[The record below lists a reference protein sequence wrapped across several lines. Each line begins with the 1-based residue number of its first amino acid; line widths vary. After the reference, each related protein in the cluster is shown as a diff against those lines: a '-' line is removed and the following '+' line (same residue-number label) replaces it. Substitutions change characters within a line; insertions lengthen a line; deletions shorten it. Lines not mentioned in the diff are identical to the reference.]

1 MGLASWLGLKAATDV
16 TTFPRV
22 IEVPAPNGGTTTV
35 DLMAIMGQS
44 PAELWR
50 TQPHLRTVVD
60 FLARNVAQLGLHIFE
75 RVSDVDRK
83 RVTDGAMAGI
93 ISRPN
98 LQMTWFELV
107 RALVADLALYDRAY
121 WVPQMDNAGR
131 WGVAWL
137 PASWVTGA
145 RGGSLFAPG
154 QVQISPPAGQS
165 YWMNFDDLLYFHG
178 WDPTSPAGATPP
190 VHTLKLILSEQM
202 NAYAFRVQRWKS
214 GARVGSVLT
223 RPADAPAWSPEAEKQ
238 FREDFKTQ
246 FTGNRGPQA
255 GGTPIL
261 QDGMTLTQV
270 GFTAVEDQ
278 FVDAT
283 KLSLTTV
290 ASVFHVNP
298 TMIGVLDNA
307 NYSNVR
313 EFRRMLYGDTL
324 GPILAMIEDRID
336 TFLLPRLGDK
346 PNLYVHFN
354 VAAKIQGSFEEQA
367 AVLSSSV
374 GAPWMTRNEAR
385 ARENLP
391 AITGGDA
398 LVTPLNVLL
407 GGQAS
412 PRDSAPKARAVQAK
426 SVQAVARI
434 KSDPTDDHQAVAA
447 AVLRKFFR
455 RQRTSVLSA
464 LGSKDGTPWWD
475 DDRWNSEL
483 ASDLYALAMKVAQ
496 EVSADILAALGLEPD
511 AYDPAKTEAFL
522 QAVAASRAAAINQA
536 TRSQLMDAVEQDE
549 APADV
554 FEQAEGSRALAAGI
568 TLATTYAAFATKE
581 TAYQVAPDRAT
592 KTWSVR
598 SSKPRK
604 AHKSMDGETVG
615 IEEKFSN
622 GADWP
627 GDPVLGADGVAG
639 CTCVIQVDIS

>member
-22 IEVPAPNGGTTTV
+22 IEVPMPNGGTTTV

-60 FLARNVAQLGLHIFE
+60 FLARNVAQLGLHLFQ

-83 RVTDGAMAGI
+83 RVTAGPMASI

-107 RALVADLALYDRAY
+107 RALVSDLALYDRAY
-121 WVPQMDNAGR
+121 WVPQMDGAGR

-137 PASWVTGA
+137 PASWVGGA

-154 QVQISPPAGQS
+154 QLQVCPPAGQA
-165 YWMNFDDLLYFHG
+165 YWLNFDDVLYFHG
-178 WDPTSPAGATPP
+178 WDPTAPAGATPP

-202 NAYAFRVQRWKS
+202 NAYAFRQQRWKS
-214 GARVGSVLT
+214 GARVGSVLS
-223 RPADAPAWSPEAEKQ
+223 RPAGVEWSPEAEKQ
-238 FREDFKTQ
+238 FREDWRSQ

-261 QDGMTLTQV
+261 QDGMTLQQV
-270 GFTAVEDQ
+270 GFSAVEDQ
-278 FVDAT
+278 FVEAT

-412 PRDSAPKARAVQAK
+412 PRDSAPKRGELQTK
-426 SVQAVARI
+426 TVQAVARI
-434 KSDPTDDHQAVAA
+434 KSDPTSDHQDLAA
-447 AVLRKFFR
+447 EVLRKFFR

-464 LGSKDGTPWWD
+464 LGSKDDTPWWD
-475 DDRWNSEL
+475 DTRWNSEL
-483 ASDLYALAMKVAQ
+483 ASDLFALAMKVTQ

-511 AYDPAKTEAFL
+511 AYDSAKTEAFL
-522 QAVAASRAAAINQA
+522 QAVAASRAAAINGA
-536 TRSQLMDAVEQDE
+536 TRNQIKDAVESDTP
-549 APADV
+549 PADV
-554 FEQAEGSRALAAGI
+554 FDQAEGSRAIAAGI

-581 TAYQVAPDRAT
+581 AAYQVAPDRAT
-592 KTWSVR
+592 KTWAVR

-615 IEEKFSN
+615 IEENFSN
-622 GADWP
+622 GASWP

-639 CTCVIQVDIS
+639 CTCVIVVEIS